1 MAPPPVELLE
11 PWEVLEPMLPPEFA
25 GLAAEGGSAA
35 ELSEPLTGAEGEVI
49 APLLSVAPPLLGLAS
64 PFGAVLLLALPV
76 VEPPAPVS
84 WPNATGAKAATDNAK
99 PAPSK

>member
-1 MAPPPVELLE
+1 
-11 PWEVLEPMLPPEFA
+11 MLPPEFA

-35 ELSEPLTGAEGEVI
+35 ELPEPLAGAEGEVI
-49 APLLSVAPPLLGLAS
+49 APLLLVAPPLLGLAS
-64 PFGAVLLLALPV
+64 VFGVVLLLEVLV
-76 VEPPAPVS
+76 VEPPVS